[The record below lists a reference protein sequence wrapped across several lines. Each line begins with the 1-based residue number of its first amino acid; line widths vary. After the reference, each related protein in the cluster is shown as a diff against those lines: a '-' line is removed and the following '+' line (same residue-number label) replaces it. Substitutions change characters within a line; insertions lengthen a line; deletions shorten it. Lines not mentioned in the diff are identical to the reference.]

1 MIESLLHFDLI
12 KIIESVG
19 YLGVFAIIFAESG
32 LFIGAFLPGDSL
44 LFTAG
49 FLASQGFFD
58 IWLLAPMTFIAAV
71 LGDSVGYTFGHKVGK
86 RLFQKEDSV
95 FFHKKHLVR
104 AQKFYEKHGGKAI
117 TIARFLPIVRT
128 FAPIVAGMGD
138 MQYKRFLFF
147 NIIGAFLWAVCIP
160 LTGFYLGNIIPGVD
174 KYLLPILAFIII
186 ISVLPTVIHIVR
198 ERKDD
203 NEIKEAIEETREE
216 IETIVKK

>member
-1 MIESLLHFDLI
+1 MLESFLGFDLI

-19 YLGVFAIIFAESG
+19 YLGVFFIIFAESG

-58 IWLLAPMTFIAAV
+58 IYLLTPMTFIAAV

-86 RLFQKEDSV
+86 KLFQREDSI
-95 FFHKKHLVR
+95 FFHKKHLIK
-104 AQKFYEKHGGKAI
+104 AQNFYDKHGGKTI

-138 MQYKRFLFF
+138 MPYKRFLFF
-147 NIIGAFLWAVCIP
+147 NIVGAFLWAICIP
-160 LTGFYLGNIIPGVD
+160 VLGFYLGNVIPGVD
-174 KYLLPILAFIII
+174 KYLLPILAIII
-186 ISVLPTVIHIVR
+186 ILSIAPSVIHLIR

-203 NEIKEAIEETREE
+203 SEIKEAIEETRKEV
-216 IETIVKK
+216 ETIVKK